1 MSTDK
6 DLQTPPCATAAAP
19 HDTPLAAQRLA
30 IPHQLLVMGVSGCGK
45 STIAAKLANALGCR
59 LIEGDDYHP
68 PSSQD
73 KMRTGIALNDD
84 DRAPWLATLGQLVAD
99 ASDGAVL
106 TCSALKR
113 RYRDQLRAAAPAL
126 TIVFIDISKAQAHAR
141 VSARTDHL
149 FPAGLVDSQ
158 FDTLESPLGEAGV
171 CRIDAMLPL
180 EEQLAAIL
188 HWLTLRQTHHPALAT
203 QA

>member
-1 MSTDK
+1 MRTDQN
-6 DLQTPPCATAAAP
+6 LQTSPVATAADP
-19 HDTPLAAQRLA
+19 GDTPLAAQRLA
-30 IPHQLLVMGVSGCGK
+30 APHQLLVMGVSGCGK
-45 STIAAKLANALGCR
+45 STLAGALANALGCR
-59 LIEGDDYHP
+59 LIEGDDYHL

-73 KMRTGIALNDD
+73 KMRAGIALNDD
-84 DRAPWLATLGQLVAD
+84 DRAPWLANLGQLVAQ

-126 TIVFIDISKAQAHAR
+126 AIVFVDIAKAQAHAR

-158 FDTLESPLGEAGV
+158 FDALESPLGEAGV

-180 EEQLAAIL
+180 GEQLAAIL
-188 HWLTLRQTHHPALAT
+188 HWLALRQTSRTALAT
-203 QA
+203 PA